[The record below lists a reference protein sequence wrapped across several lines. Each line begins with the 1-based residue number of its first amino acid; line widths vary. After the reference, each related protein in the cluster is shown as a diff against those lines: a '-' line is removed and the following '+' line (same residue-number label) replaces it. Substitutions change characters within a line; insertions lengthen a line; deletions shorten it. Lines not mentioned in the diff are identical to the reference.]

1 MRRRCR
7 TVAWSP
13 GVFNVSLSSVQAAVW
28 RGELVSYPSSNGQQH
43 YSAEAVTKA
52 THTQISFHS
61 QARARKLIGAIDTLG
76 REQIF

>member
-1 MRRRCR
+1 M
-7 TVAWSP
+7 
-13 GVFNVSLSSVQAAVW
+13 
-28 RGELVSYPSSNGQQH
+28 SYPSSNGQQH
-43 YSAEAVTKA
+43 YSAAAVTKA